1 MSVNFLERQVEMP
14 KTGYGI
20 MGSGLFS
27 FSLSVSPKRIT
38 FVLRPSW
45 PSWPSWPNYYPLLF
59 RNNHAVCLRAKFHV
73 VPDSALDTDILP
85 V

>member
-1 MSVNFLERQVEMP
+1 MCAKNMSVNFLERQVEMP

-45 PSWPSWPNYYPLLF
+45 PNYYPLLF